1 MNEYD
6 IEVMV
11 GIFMVFGYEVINF
24 VDDVNVILLN
34 ICVICENVENKVFGE
49 LGYLK
54 VLKKNNFDLI
64 LGVCGC
70 MF

>member
-11 GIFMVFGYEVINF
+11 GIFLGFGYELIDF
-24 VDDVNVILLN
+24 VEDVYVILLN
-34 ICVICENVENKVFGE
+34 MCVICENVENKVFGE

-54 VLKKNNFDLI
+54 VLKCECFELLI
-64 LGVCGC
+64 GVCGC